1 MSLLLQVPGISF
13 SGEAIDLLKPANT
26 DSPRSTL
33 KSFIE
38 TLNEGYRQRQEIIQN
53 YFASSRL
60 YLSAEQQADVDRTM
74 QNVARAERALDLSE
88 LPTALADKVA
98 MARVLQ
104 LKEILDRI
112 ELPPFE
118 SIPDAEAMESVE
130 FQHWTIPDTEITI
143 HRIVEGPRA
152 GEYLFSPETVER
164 LPEFYRT
171 VRYAPYKSGA
181 SAGWYEGY
189 RYGGGGLYKIIPYRW
204 MAALP
209 QWSMQLVL
217 DQPLWRWIGVA
228 IVLATASLI
237 YLLVY
242 RISKAMVQRRT
253 SADLQPHWSRFLK
266 PFILVALLPLVAH
279 LLTDNLRI
287 SGIVLEFATLAIWA
301 IFTLAFTW
309 TVWVGLNL
317 IAENIV
323 SSQQLLSGS
332 IDSQL
337 VRLAL
342 RLIAVILAV
351 TILVVGAQHLG
362 IPAYSVIAGL
372 GVGGIAV
379 ALAARDSLANILGS
393 LLIMFEKPFRVGHWI
408 RVGDSEGTVE
418 NVGFRSTR
426 IRTFYNSL
434 ISIPNNELINT
445 TIDNMELRNYRRV
458 RTVLQITYDTSS
470 EKIRSFVEGIK
481 QIIANNPNTYK
492 GSYQVVFNEF
502 GAHSLDIFLNFH
514 LEVPDWQTELEERER
529 ILLEI
534 LELAES
540 MSVRFAFP
548 TSTLHVESMPAT
560 ADTTA
565 TQ

>member
-1 MSLLLQVPGISF
+1 MLFFLSLLLAAPGITF
-13 SGEAIDLLKPANT
+13 SGEVTDLLKPANT

-33 KSFIE
+33 ESFIE
-38 TLNEGYRQRQEIIQN
+38 TLNEGYRQRQDIIQN

-60 YLSAEQQADVDRTM
+60 YLSAEQHADVDRTM
-74 QNVARAERALDLSE
+74 QQVARAERTLDLSA
-88 LPTALADKVA
+88 LPIALADKVS

-112 ELPPFE
+112 ELPPYE
-118 SIPDAEAMESVE
+118 SIPDAAAMESEE

-143 HRIVEGPRA
+143 QRVVEGPRA
-152 GEYLFSPETVER
+152 GEYLFSTETVER
-164 LPEFYRT
+164 LPEFYRKI
-171 VRYAPYKSGA
+171 RFAPYKPGS

-217 DQPLWRWIGVA
+217 DQPLWRWIGVGLVLLTAGLLYLLTYRLSTA
-228 IVLATASLI
+228 IVRRRATP
-237 YLLVY
+237 
-242 RISKAMVQRRT
+242 
-253 SADLQPHWSRFLK
+253 DLQRHWSRFIK
-266 PFILVALLPLVAH
+266 PALLVALLPLVAH

-287 SGIVLEFATLAIWA
+287 SGGVLEFATLSTWA
-301 IFTLAFTW
+301 VFTLALTW
-309 TVWVGLNL
+309 AVWLGLNL
-317 IAENIV
+317 VAESIV
-323 SSQQLLSGS
+323 SSQQMKTGG

-342 RLIAVILAV
+342 RLIAVMLAV

-379 ALAARDSLANILGS
+379 ALAARDSLANVLGS

-408 RVGDSEGTVE
+408 RVADSEGTVE
-418 NVGFRSTR
+418 SVGFRSTR

-445 TIDNMELRNYRRV
+445 TIDNMELRDYRRV

-470 EKIRSFVEGIK
+470 EKIREFVEGIK
-481 QIIANNPNTYK
+481 RIIANNPGTSK
-492 GSYQVVFNEF
+492 HSYQVMFNEF
-502 GAHSLDIFLNFH
+502 GAHSLDIFVNFH
-514 LEVPDWQTELEERER
+514 LQVPDWQTELEERER

-540 MSVRFAFP
+540 MSIHFAFP
-548 TSTLHVESMPAT
+548 TRTLHIESMPE
-560 ADTTA
+560 
-565 TQ
+565 QQ